1 MVTLTATD
9 HRRHLETRR
18 TVCTI
23 LTAAHPDQSH
33 PCYGSICCSGCPL
46 ENAQTQK
53 MPASSSQ
60 QDDEARPLRETH
72 AAAGDSGAS
81 HDDSNNDEGDKQSP
95 NDVIIEPIDDE
106 VAKKALSEL
115 IVFYLTRA

>member
-1 MVTLTATD
+1 
-9 HRRHLETRR
+9 
-18 TVCTI
+18 
-23 LTAAHPDQSH
+23 
-33 PCYGSICCSGCPL
+33 
-46 ENAQTQK
+46 

-106 VAKKALSEL
+106 VVKKALSEL
-115 IVFYLTRA
+115 IVFYLTRT